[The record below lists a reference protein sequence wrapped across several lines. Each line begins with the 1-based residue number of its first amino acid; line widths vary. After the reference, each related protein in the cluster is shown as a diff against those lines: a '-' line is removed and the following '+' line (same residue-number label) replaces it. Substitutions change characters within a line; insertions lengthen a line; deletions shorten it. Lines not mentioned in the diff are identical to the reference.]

1 MFSSLKKKKESLRNG
16 NRLCR
21 VRSNRK
27 LINVIIHTLY
37 YTTIMLF
44 ACSEIV
50 IKHLAVWQFTPSII
64 RSENRTF
71 RIGKQSVMGS
81 DMSYNIYSTFSFILL
96 LTFYLHL

>member
-1 MFSSLKKKKESLRNG
+1 
-16 NRLCR
+16 
-21 VRSNRK
+21 
-27 LINVIIHTLY
+27 
-37 YTTIMLF
+37 MLF

-81 DMSYNIYSTFSFILL
+81 DMSYNIYSIFSFILL